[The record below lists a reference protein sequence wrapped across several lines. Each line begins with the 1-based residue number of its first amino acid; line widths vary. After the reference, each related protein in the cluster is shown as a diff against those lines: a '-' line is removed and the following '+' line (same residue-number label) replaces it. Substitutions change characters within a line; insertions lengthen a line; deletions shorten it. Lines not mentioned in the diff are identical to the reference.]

1 MVRVGIR
8 ARAKQLG
15 HTIRGVPLLYSLTV
29 VLLYV
34 WSSVWY
40 LLPCLWTGLVSL
52 VVVVVI
58 ARGILEVARMRRRAW
73 LDYYLHREGTLYRVL
88 RGGVLMQTLSV
99 ALATGLA
106 FIVLAQ
112 APMWTTWHWAVLALS
127 ALVLF
132 PIQRHLETKLSAE
145 VRSENLEKIARHVC
159 LRAHVGLVL
168 AGLVVVGIL
177 SSQTD
182 YANAPLEAVL
192 MQIGPAGAC
201 DLATVATRLF
211 DLKQEAI
218 YWLLQNQIGGYRD
231 NGWLA
236 ILGWGLSFL
245 ILAGPFSWAFTRL
258 LLGLD
263 YRGRG
268 GQ

>member
-1 MVRVGIR
+1 MGIR
-8 ARAKQLG
+8 ATSKQLG
-15 HTIRGVPLLYSLTV
+15 QKIGGVPLLYLLTV
-29 VLLYV
+29 MLLYV
-34 WSSVWY
+34 WSSVWH

-52 VVVVVI
+52 VVVVVT
-58 ARGILEVARMRRRAW
+58 ANGLLEVTRMRRRAW
-73 LDYYLHREGTLYRVL
+73 LDYYFLQEGTLHRVL

-112 APMWTTWHWAVLALS
+112 APMWNSGHWAVLALS

-132 PIQRHLETKLSAE
+132 PIQRHLESRFSDE
-145 VRSENLEKIARHVC
+145 VRSENLEKITRLVC
-159 LRAHVGLVL
+159 LRVHVGLVL
-168 AGLVVVGIL
+168 VGLVVVGIL
-177 SSQTD
+177 SPQTD
-182 YANAPLEAVL
+182 YGNAPLEAVL
-192 MQIGPAGAC
+192 MRLGPAGAC
-201 DLATVATRLF
+201 DLATLATRLF

-218 YWLLQNQIGGYRD
+218 YWLLQNQIGGYGD
-231 NGWLA
+231 HGWFA

-245 ILAGPFSWAFTRL
+245 ILAGPFSWGFTRL

-268 GQ
+268 GK